1 MLYLT
6 LEDDPFPDQ
15 EYDEEALLELV
26 RSVARRDGDDRTV
39 SELIRFQD
47 ALERLGLLWTPLDSL
62 DKHQAHELVR
72 NLHLELTAP
81 GDMVYLKHSPA
92 MRSYVVLRGTVLL
105 TNNVLDREG
114 AEGVRVLGAGQ
125 EFGHPLEPDLDG
137 DKPVEDF
144 LEYAKTPHLELLHDS
159 GGDVAAT
166 TRGGGRKDG
175 RAELLVIGRQDW
187 ISTLQT
193 CRHFIN
199 TTDKYD
205 ASKEPDPL
213 KSKARLAFNF
223 PAKGRAGDQL
233 EIAIKYL
240 TERVAFCAD
249 LPLEQVAA
257 MAAAIELRGL
267 TVPGRRVGI
276 FSHVFRR
283 GRECFG
289 EAYIMFTGTADQIGG
304 DKSGDRLITEGDL
317 FGDEYFSVAVK
328 DVLGIPFRTATVM
341 TRTAPCELLV
351 VPAREC
357 CRLRAFVALRNSAK
371 AMAIFDKFFINLPR
385 GVCSE
390 IASLATFRTIKM
402 NQKLAED
409 GDEVSTVFFVVRG
422 ECVSKSS
429 KQLHQKP
436 GKGNEEEEAQ
446 RYGPGDIVGWPYLMP
461 GPPAR
466 GRSPIVA
473 RTAASTKTPQKT
485 AISGGADDRPNTPP
499 EGNQQERKRRSRRN
513 AKEWHCSITVTTP
526 AQVLSVPLAALLSFL
541 SERAMKGLRRYI
553 AHTHKEKLEGPSS
566 SSHSGGL
573 GDEESLDGESE
584 LGGFFSGHGGYD
596 RNAPTLFSGGRT
608 WKDRRKTGRMYPPV
622 ARLRPSTAPELI
634 ALKTAIPSEECENRR
649 PNTTALPGGVH
660 ALIEGISS
668 RNNWP
673 RPRPSTRTRWRW
685 RVGLTDSIADRISTA
700 PQGTHNL
707 RRSLQSAPSSSSS
720 PPPVIWGYARVAER
734 GIGGHGDEAEARVG
748 RCSCPMESCRV
759 CSPLDRLERLRNTT
773 IWTPSLPSRST
784 KPASAPSAVAPRFT
798 SGCTMRNT
806 GTIAQMKA
814 TTDTPGN
821 TLSVE
826 LKASTFR
833 PATTPY
839 VHHAGK
845 AHVAHPTGGIAARDE
860 AFSGKPTLWGGWGLP
875 SSKSGGTGSV
885 AVAKGSDGAHG
896 GASTSVKKL
905 AGGAHVGF
913 HDRRTTPAGQGGA
926 VIAVADG
933 PATAAVAPMSDFGVT
948 NTSLGRG
955 ARREP
960 DSGSEMSLPP
970 AAATLPPDQPH
981 LARLSYTLV
990 QLSTRAALDPHEPS
1004 ANLCLRILGSFACEK
1019 EATTRVSNL
1028 YRSILPPSSVSTA
1041 KYTSQSRLRAEK
1053 CV

>member
-114 AEGVRVLGAGQ
+114 VEGVRVLGAGQ
-125 EFGHPLEPDLDG
+125 EFGLPLDPDLDG

-144 LEYAKTPHLELLHDS
+144 LEYAKTPHLELPHDGS
-159 GGDVAAT
+159 GDGTAT

-193 CRHFIN
+193 CRHVTIVTF
-199 TTDKYD
+199 DKYD

-249 LPLEQVAA
+249 LPLEQVSA

-276 FSHVFRR
+276 FPHVFRR

-341 TRTAPCELLV
+341 SRTAPCELLV

-357 CRLRAFVALRNSAK
+357 RRLRAFVALRNSEK

-385 GVCSE
+385 GVSSE

-402 NQKLAED
+402 NQRLAED

-422 ECVSKSS
+422 ECVSKSR
-429 KQLHQKP
+429 KQLHQQQR
-436 GKGNEEEEAQ
+436 KGDDDEEEEAQ

-461 GPPAR
+461 GPPVR
-466 GRSPIVA
+466 GHSPIVA
-473 RTAASTKTPQKT
+473 RTAASTTKPHKTG
-485 AISGGADDRPNTPP
+485 IGGGAEDRPNTPQ
-499 EGNQQERKRRSRRN
+499 EGNLKEWKRRSRRN

-553 AHTHKEKLEGPSS
+553 AHTHKQKLDRPSS
-566 SSHSGGL
+566 SSHSGGFD
-573 GDEESLDGESE
+573 DEESLDGESE
-584 LGGFFSGHGGYD
+584 LEGFFSGYGGYD
-596 RNAPTLFSGGRT
+596 RDGA
-608 WKDRRKTGRMYPPV
+608 WKDQRKTGRLSPPI

-634 ALKTAIPSEECENRR
+634 ALKMAIPTEECGSRR
-649 PNTTALPGGVH
+649 PNTTTPPGGVQ
-660 ALIEGISS
+660 ARIDGISG
-668 RNNWP
+668 RDNCP
-673 RPRPSTRTRWRW
+673 RPRQSTRTRWRW
-685 RVGLTDSIADRISTA
+685 RVGLTDSIADRISTT
-700 PQGTHNL
+700 PQGAHNL
-707 RRSLQSAPSSSSS
+707 RRSLQSAPSSSLS
-720 PPPVIWGYARVAER
+720 PPVIWGYARGGER
-734 GIGGHGDEAEARVG
+734 RIGGDGGEAEPRGG

-759 CSPLDRLERLRNTT
+759 CSPLDRFERLRNTT
-773 IWTPSLPSRST
+773 IWAPSLPSRST
-784 KPASAPSAVAPRFT
+784 KPASAPSTVARSFA
-798 SGCTMRNT
+798 SGCTIRNT
-806 GTIAQMKA
+806 GTIAKIKA
-814 TTDTPGN
+814 TPDTPGI

-826 LKASTFR
+826 HKPSTFR

-839 VHHAGK
+839 IHPVGK
-845 AHVAHPTGGIAARDE
+845 APVPYPTGGIAAGDE
-860 AFSGKPTLWGGWGLP
+860 AFGGKPTLWGGWGSP
-875 SSKSGGTGSV
+875 SSKIGGTGDGV
-885 AVAKGSDGAHG
+885 VAKGSDGAHG
-896 GASTSVKKL
+896 GTSTPGNKL
-905 AGGAHVGF
+905 AEGAHVGF
-913 HDRRTTPAGQGGA
+913 HDGRTSPAGQGGA
-926 VIAVADG
+926 VIAVADA
-933 PATAAVAPMSDFGVT
+933 PATASVAPMSDLGVT
-948 NTSLGRG
+948 IASQGRG
-955 ARREP
+955 GRREP

-970 AAATLPPDQPH
+970 AAATLRPDHPH
-981 LARLSYTLV
+981 LARLSCTLV
-990 QLSTRAALDPHEPS
+990 QLSTRVALDPYEPS

-1041 KYTSQSRLRAEK
+1041 AFTSQPRLRAE
-1053 CV
+1053 